1 MTEEA
6 DVSSGQHGAM
16 ASNPAA
22 ARRPIALDADVL
34 RWFQEMA
41 LRSAGG
47 DHESLINSVLRDYM
61 CRSGEPLERTL
72 RRVLREELRKAG

>member
-1 MTEEA
+1 MREDA
-6 DVSSGQHGAM
+6 DFSSGQHAATLTPRSEG
-16 ASNPAA
+16 PAL
-22 ARRPIALDADVL
+22 IALDPDVQ
-34 RWFQEMA
+34 RWFEELA

-47 DHESLINSVLRDYM
+47 DAESVINAVLRDYM

>member
-6 DVSSGQHGAM
+6 DFSSGQHGA
-16 ASNPAA
+16 ALSPPPQ
-22 ARRPIALDADVL
+22 ARHPIALDPNVI
-34 RWFQEMA
+34 RWFEELA
-41 LRSAGG
+41 LRSGG
-47 DHESLINSVLRDYM
+47 DRESLINAVLRDYM